1 MITMYMLIKRLKT
14 ISNNINVRLVPKV
27 DFLDTLFTS
36 ISRLVPKVDF
46 LDTLILL
53 NNLLIFI
60 TSRISKSP

>member
-36 ISRLVPKVDF
+36 ISRLVP
-46 LDTLILL
+46 T
-53 NNLLIFI
+53 NGS
-60 TSRISKSP
+60 SRVVQNIQRQKLSRPEICN